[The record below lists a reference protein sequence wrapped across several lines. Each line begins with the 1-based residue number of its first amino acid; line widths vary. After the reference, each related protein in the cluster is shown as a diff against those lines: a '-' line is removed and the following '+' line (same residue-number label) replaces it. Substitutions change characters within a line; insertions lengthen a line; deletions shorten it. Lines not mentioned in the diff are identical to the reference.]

1 MKVICDDYTL
11 DIPSTLWLHPTF
23 FLGRLKKYHLFD
35 IPGADSFSSGAATI
49 QRDRRSPLIDALS
62 AQRWIPRSRLL
73 EDVSDVVNEYE
84 KTLTYKRMSG
94 EGEPYLCV
102 RGDAHLSETWS
113 RRWYRAT
120 ICE

>member
-1 MKVICDDYTL
+1 MTYSSAEVLVPHK
-11 DIPSTLWLHPTF
+11 
-23 FLGRLKKYHLFD
+23 LKNSYR
-35 IPGADSFSSGAATI
+35 ATPCGT
-49 QRDRRSPLIDALS
+49 RNTS
-62 AQRWIPRSRLL
+62 
-73 EDVSDVVNEYE
+73 VSCVDVVNEYE